1 MRIMQ
6 TIRPG
11 DSVIGAVG
19 RSRSAAH
26 PQELEPSRFA
36 LYRWSATDILQQMP
50 LPSRPPIRDARTRHG
65 AKRRPGVQRPERAE
79 GPTGEYR

>member
-6 TIRPG
+6 TIRPR
-11 DSVIGAVG
+11 DSAIGAVG

-36 LYRWSATDILQQMP
+36 LYRLAATGMLQQML
-50 LPSRPPIRDARTRHG
+50 LPSRPTIRDARTRHG
-65 AKRRPGVQRPERAE
+65 AKRRPAGQKPGRAE